1 MADSFYDM
9 LGVSRDATGKQIRES
24 YRRLARESHPDVN
37 PGDSEA
43 EARFKRINEAYH
55 VLSEEKR
62 RKDYD
67 EFGEHWQ
74 RADDIRKAGP
84 GAGFG
89 ARGGHHRANFGGA
102 ASNFGNFGD
111 LGDLLSGFGV
121 GFGGGAS
128 ASKSRRATQN
138 LDVDI
143 TLQEAFKGTKRVVS
157 YRRPES
163 CSVCGGR
170 GIRGN
175 TVCAN
180 CGGSGATDRPV
191 RLEVTIP
198 PGIDDGGKI
207 RLRPDR
213 TLEIIIRVR
222 VAADKIFRR
231 TGADLHTTVN
241 APYTD
246 VVLGGEVEVPTMAG
260 AVALKI
266 PAGTQN
272 GKVFRLAGKG
282 MPKQGRRGSGTLYA
296 TVLAQL
302 PEELSDDERE
312 LFERLKELSNGAVST
327 ADPGAD

>member
-1 MADSFYDM
+1 MADSFYAT
-9 LGVSRDATGKQIRES
+9 LGVSRDAPGKQIRES

-43 EARFKRINEAYH
+43 EARFKRVNEAYH

-74 RADDIRKAGP
+74 RADDIRKSVP
-84 GAGFG
+84 GADFG
-89 ARGGHHRANFGGA
+89 ARGGRHRVNFGGA
-102 ASNFGNFGD
+102 PGDFADFGD

-121 GFGGGAS
+121 GFGGRAS
-128 ASKSRRATQN
+128 AAKSRRSTQN

-143 TLQEAFKGTKRVVS
+143 TLREAFEGTKRVVS

-163 CSVCGGR
+163 CSVCGGQ
-170 GIRGN
+170 GFRGN

-207 RLRPDR
+207 RLRPNQ
-213 TLEIIIRVR
+213 TSEIIIRVR
-222 VAADKIFRR
+222 VAADITFRR

-272 GKVFRLAGKG
+272 GKVFRLVGKG
-282 MPKQGRRGSGTLYA
+282 MPKRGGRGSGTLYA

-302 PEELSDDERE
+302 PEELSDEERE
-312 LFERLKELSNGAVST
+312 LFERLQELRNGAFPAT
-327 ADPGAD
+327 DQ